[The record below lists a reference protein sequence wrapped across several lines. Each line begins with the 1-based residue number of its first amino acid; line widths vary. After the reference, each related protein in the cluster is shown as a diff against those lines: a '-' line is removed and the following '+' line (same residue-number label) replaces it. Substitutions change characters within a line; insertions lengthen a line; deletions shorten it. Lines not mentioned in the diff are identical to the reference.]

1 MNRYPKRYAKDLTR
15 LTTIR
20 ISESLRDKAEQCA
33 DSQGISFS
41 DFVRQSLTRNIY
53 VAQGIE
59 AELNKINLEK
69 SMGR

>member
-1 MNRYPKRYAKDLTR
+1 MRRYPKRYAKDLTR

-20 ISESLRDKAEQCA
+20 ISESLRDKAEKCA

-41 DFVRQSLTRNIY
+41 DFVRQSLTRNIH

-59 AELNKINLEK
+59 AELNRINLDK